1 MRIKKNGGAFDENVI
16 PELTQLAQ
24 ENEDFSGK
32 SNKLNGAIQC
42 RELRGRW
49 EQCSDRHQACH

>member
-1 MRIKKNGGAFDENVI
+1 MTYADKENGGAFKQNVI

-32 SNKLNGAIQC
+32 AIN
-42 RELRGRW
+42 
-49 EQCSDRHQACH
+49 